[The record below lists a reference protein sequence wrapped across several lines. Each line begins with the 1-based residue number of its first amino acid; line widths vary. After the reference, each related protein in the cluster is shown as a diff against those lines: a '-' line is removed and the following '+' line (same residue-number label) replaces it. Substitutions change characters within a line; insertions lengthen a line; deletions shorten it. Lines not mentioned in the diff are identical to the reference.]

1 MELLIVIAIIAVLAG
16 LVSSAANV
24 ARKRAYVTESKAM
37 IAALETAVSMYE
49 SDMGVYPSVENLV
62 SDLSTQHIVSGIAY
76 GPYIEFDSDDLN
88 DDGTAVI
95 DPWSKA
101 YNYET
106 PGTNNIYSFDIW
118 SDGPDEISGTDDDI
132 KNW

>member
-49 SDMGVYPSVENLV
+49 SDMGVYPSAENLV
-62 SDLSTQHIVSGIAY
+62 DALSARHVVSGIAY
-76 GPYIEFDSDDLN
+76 GPYIEFDNDDLN
-88 DDGTAVI
+88 NDRTAVI
-95 DPWSKA
+95 DPWGNPF
-101 YNYET
+101 NYAM
-106 PGTNNIYSFDIW
+106 PGTNNVYSFDIW
-118 SDGPDEISGTDDDI
+118 SDGPDETSGTDDDI